1 MASDSHIQ
9 TDLQYT
15 QANSLSDLFAA
26 DTADAPHAFILNYP
40 ATASWAAYPNTEKY
54 FLQDGSDEATK
65 VSYDKSCSREPWK
78 KTWPCW
84 AIASRGLSSARR
96 ATS

>member
-1 MASDSHIQ
+1 MALDSDVQTNLQ

-15 QANSLSDLFAA
+15 QATSLSDLFAA
-26 DTADAPHAFILNYP
+26 DVAEAPHAFILNYP

-65 VSYDKSCSREPWK
+65 VSYDKIVQQEPWK
-78 KTWPCW
+78 NRSCVSLAWD
-84 AIASRGLSSARR
+84 
-96 ATS
+96 